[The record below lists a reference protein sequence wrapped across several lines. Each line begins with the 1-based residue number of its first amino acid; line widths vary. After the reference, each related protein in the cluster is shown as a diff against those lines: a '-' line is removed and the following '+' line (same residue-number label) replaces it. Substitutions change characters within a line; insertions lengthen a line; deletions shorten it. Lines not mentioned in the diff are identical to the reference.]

1 MRILV
6 ICNRVPFPLFDGG
19 NLAVMSLLKGL
30 KANGADVH
38 LLSMNTTRHFVAN
51 EIVKKEFS
59 FLNQVET
66 VPVDNA
72 IKIGGA
78 IQSIFKNQSYH
89 VSRFIS
95 AEFSAKLIDIL
106 QSYQFDIIQL
116 EGLYLM
122 PYYDTICQYSKA
134 KIVYRQHNIE
144 FKIWERNT
152 LEASN
157 LLKKWY
163 LQLLTKQ
170 LYQYEKQQLQK
181 LKFILPISSIE
192 REENLLM
199 GTKAEQLL
207 LPFGLN
213 ENEFIPSKDTNNTPQ
228 KIYHIG
234 AMDWQAN
241 QDGVLWFLEKVWPL
255 IHERFPMLS
264 FHFAG
269 RNMPEKFKAL
279 SQASQQIYCAGEV
292 PDATAFEMDKDIL
305 IVPIQA
311 AAGIRIKVLKA
322 MAHAKAIITT
332 SMGIKG
338 IEATDG
344 KEILI
349 ADTAQEFTE
358 KIIQLVEHP
367 KLFHQIRNEAFHWV
381 KLHYQSKDLI
391 QKLIAFYQKIK

>member
-30 KANGADVH
+30 KDNGAEMY
-38 LLSMNTTRHFVAN
+38 LLSMNTSRHFVAN
-51 EIVKKEFS
+51 DIVEKEFS

-66 VPVDNA
+66 VPIDNE
-72 IKIGGA
+72 IKISGA

-95 AEFSAKLIDIL
+95 AEFRAKLIDIL
-106 QSYQFDIIQL
+106 QSQEFDIIQL
-116 EGLYLM
+116 EGLFLM
-122 PYYDTICQYSKA
+122 PYYDTICQYSKT

-144 FKIWERNT
+144 YKIWERNAQEST
-152 LEASN
+152 N
-157 LLKKWY
+157 PLKKGY

-170 LYQYEKQQLQK
+170 LYQFEKKQLQK

-192 REENLLM
+192 LEENLLM

-213 ENEFIPSKDTNNTPQ
+213 ENEFLATTDSHKSPQ

-241 QDGVLWFLEKVWPL
+241 QDGVLWFLEKVWP
-255 IHERFPMLS
+255 IVHERFPQLS

-279 SQASQQIYCAGEV
+279 SNTSKQIFCAGEV

-322 MAHAKAIITT
+322 MAHTKAIITT

-338 IEATDG
+338 IDATNG
-344 KEILI
+344 QEVLI
-349 ADTAQEFTE
+349 ADTAQAFAQ
-358 KIIQLVEHP
+358 KIIQLVENP
-367 KLFHQIRNEAFHWV
+367 TLFHQLKNQAFHWV
-381 KLHYQSKDLI
+381 KLHYQNKDLI
-391 QKLIAFYQKIK
+391 QKLMAFYQKIK